1 MRIEDTLIVKQTN
14 DFCEDMRL
22 KGFEVKKAYKCRGII
37 DNSIRNKL
45 SKTGI
50 PFQAVWYNKEL
61 KNVKKENIVIYE
73 TLITADFVKWIRK
86 NNPDK
91 RIVFLYLN
99 IVKMSIDPESLKQ
112 NAEVYTWDKQDA
124 QKYGL
129 KMYKG
134 TYWAKKVPKLQKKK
148 YDVLFIGR
156 DKGRF
161 EELRELEHRLNDMG
175 LVTYFHIVADR
186 PYQKEKDGY
195 RYKNIISYQQLLE
208 LTLQSRAV
216 LDMVQAGQ
224 VGYTL
229 RTMESIFYGIKL
241 VTNNKSI
248 QGYDFYEKENIFIL
262 GEEDIGLM
270 KAFLDKP
277 LKPVDR
283 KILQSYTFESLI
295 NNL

>member
-22 KGFEVKKAYKCRGII
+22 KKFEVQKAYKCRGVI

-45 SKTGI
+45 SKARI
-50 PFQAVWYNKEL
+50 PFQEVWYNQEL

-73 TLITADFVKWIRK
+73 PLITADFVKWIRK
-86 NNPDK
+86 NNPNK

-99 IVKMSIDPESLKQ
+99 IVKMSIDPDSLKQ
-112 NAEVYTWDKQDA
+112 NAEVYTWDKLDA

-134 TYWAKKVPKLQKKK
+134 TYWVKKVPKFQKK

-161 EELRELEHRLNDMG
+161 NELRELEQKFNNMG

-186 PYQKEKDGY
+186 PYQKERDGY
-195 RYKNIISYQQLLE
+195 KYKNNISYQKLLE

-224 VGYTL
+224 VGHTL

-248 QGYDFYEKENIFIL
+248 RDYDFYEKDNVFVL

-270 KAFLDKP
+270 KDFLDKP
-277 LKPVDR
+277 LKPVER
-283 KILQSYTFESLI
+283 KILQTYTFESLI